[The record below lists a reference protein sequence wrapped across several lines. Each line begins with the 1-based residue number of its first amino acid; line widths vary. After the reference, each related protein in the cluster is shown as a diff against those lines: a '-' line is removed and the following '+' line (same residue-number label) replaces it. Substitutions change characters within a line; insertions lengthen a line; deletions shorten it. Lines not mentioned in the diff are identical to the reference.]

1 MGFTETADSSGVLD
15 RDFFTIVGFHIFQNI
30 LQPVQGFVLLSGDR
44 GRADRSQGIE
54 KGE

>member
-1 MGFTETADSSGVLD
+1 MGFTETADSGGVLD

-30 LQPVQGFVLLSGDR
+30 LQPIQGFVFLPGGR
-44 GRADRSQGIE
+44 GRAARSQGIE